1 MKRFLSFLA
10 ALLLSTL
17 TMNAIAFIPDG
28 DEEDPEKVDV
38 GQQQNNGEEPTS
50 LFATYVNAYKTS
62 SLLTVELGN
71 FTGNALVSVIGL
83 NGYIVSDNNPI
94 VGSGVV
100 VLDISSL
107 PSGQYTL
114 FIQANQVYQGFFTR

>member
-1 MKRFLSFLA
+1 M
-10 ALLLSTL
+10 
-17 TMNAIAFIPDG
+17 
-28 DEEDPEKVDV
+28 
-38 GQQQNNGEEPTS
+38 
-50 LFATYVNAYKTS
+50 FATYVNAYKTS

-71 FTGNALVSVIGL
+71 FIGNALVSVIGL

-100 VLDISSL
+100 VLDNSSL

>member
-1 MKRFLSFLA
+1 MNRLTLFITFM
-10 ALLLSTL
+10 LLCMFP
-17 TMNAIAFIPDG
+17 MNAIAFIPDG

-38 GQQQNNGEEPTS
+38 GQQHNGEDPTS
-50 LFATYVNAYKTS
+50 YATTYVNAYKTNTT
-62 SLLTVELGN
+62 LTVELGN
-71 FTGNALVSVIGL
+71 FTGNASVSVIGL

-100 VLDISSL
+100 ILDISSL

>member
-1 MKRFLSFLA
+1 MKRLLSFLA
-10 ALLLSTL
+10 ALLLCMFP
-17 TMNAIAFIPDG
+17 MNAIAFIPDG

-38 GQQQNNGEEPTS
+38 GQLQNGEDPTS
-50 LFATYVNAYKTS
+50 YATTYVNAYKTNTT
-62 SLLTVELGN
+62 LTVELGN
-71 FTGNALVSVIGL
+71 FTGNASVSVIGL

-100 VLDISSL
+100 ILDISSL